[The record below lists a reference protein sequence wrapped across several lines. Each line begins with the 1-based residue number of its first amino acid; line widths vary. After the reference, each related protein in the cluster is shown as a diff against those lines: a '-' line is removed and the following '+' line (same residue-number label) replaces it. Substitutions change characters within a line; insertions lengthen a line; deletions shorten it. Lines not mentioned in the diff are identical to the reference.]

1 MKNKNIY
8 LITLVVIVLFSV
20 NKSFSQSYKI
30 VDTGQQ
36 KYFNNSSQIS
46 APNDGADFFGQDAQ
60 YLGYQPSYT
69 DNGNGTVTDNNTGL
83 MWAQTPDL
91 NGDGTINVDDKLSW
105 EDATAAADTFSLA
118 GYDDWRLPTI
128 KEQYSLILFSGID
141 VSGYEGETSGL
152 IPFIDT
158 DYFEFGYG
166 DEDAGERIIDAQF
179 ATSNIYVSTTMMGD
193 ETMFGVNFADGRIKG
208 YGTGPLPGQ
217 TESKLFY
224 VYFVRG
230 ADYGIN
236 DFEDNGNG
244 TITDNATGLMWMQ
257 DDNGSAILW
266 KDALDYC
273 ENLEF
278 AGYNDWRL
286 PNAKELQSILD
297 YTRSPETTNSAAI
310 DPIFNT
316 TSITDEGDNTNWPFY
331 WTSTTHENWTS
342 TSSGGAAV
350 YVCFGE
356 ALGWMEMPPS
366 SGTYQL
372 LDVHGA
378 GSQRSDFKT
387 GDPTDY
393 PYGHGPQGDVIRIYN
408 YVRPVRDI
416 ETPIKSENI
425 NLNINVSP
433 NPTSNILNIYGLDGF
448 DGQVTVCDLT
458 GKIISSCYV
467 SAVSD
472 TQIDV
477 SFLNQG
483 VYFLTFTTENGEK
496 LYQKFVKE

>member
-1 MKNKNIY
+1 MKSSV
-8 LITLVVIVLFSV
+8 LILLVLLSTAFLSA
-20 NKSFSQSYKI
+20 QTYKI

-36 KYFNNSSQIS
+36 KFFNNSSEIS
-46 APNDGADFFGQDAQ
+46 APVEGADFNGQDAH
-60 YLGYQPSYT
+60 YSGFQPSYT

-91 NGDGTINVDDKLSW
+91 NGDGIINVEDKLSW
-105 EDATAAADTFSLA
+105 EDAIAAADTFSLA

-128 KEQYSLILFSGID
+128 KEQYSLILFSGKD
-141 VSGYEGETSGL
+141 VSGYEGETAGL

-158 DYFEFGYG
+158 DFFEFGYG
-166 DEDAGERIIDAQF
+166 DEAAGERIIDAQF
-179 ATSNIYVSTTMMGD
+179 ATSTIYVSTTMMGD
-193 ETMFGVNFADGRIKG
+193 HTMFGVNFADGRIKG

-217 TESKLFY
+217 TENKLFY
-224 VYFVRG
+224 VFFVRG
-230 ADYGIN
+230 ENYGIN

-244 TITDNATGLMWMQ
+244 TVTDNATGLMWMQ
-257 DDNGSAILW
+257 DDNASAILW
-266 KDALDYC
+266 KDALSYC

-297 YTRSPETTNSAAI
+297 YSRSPETTNSASI
-310 DPIFNT
+310 DPVFNT
-316 TSITDEGDNTNWPFY
+316 TSITDEGGNTNWPFY

-342 TSSGGAAV
+342 VSNGGAAV

-366 SGTYQL
+366 SGNYQL

-387 GDPTDY
+387 GNPTDY

-408 YVRPVRDI
+408 YVRPVRDV
-416 ETPIKSENI
+416 TTSVKSENKKLDI
-425 NLNINVSP
+425 NISP
-433 NPTSNILNIYGLDGF
+433 NPTLNILNINGASGVALKASIYDAA
-448 DGQVTVCDLT
+448 
-458 GKIISSCYV
+458 GKIVFTFKTNSESN
-467 SAVSD
+467 S
-472 TQIDV
+472 QFDV
-477 SFLNQG
+477 SFLNSG
-483 VYFLTFTTENGEK
+483 LYYIVFTTGNGEK